1 MGVRVEQVQVQVQ
14 VGGSGSTAPAFTPP
28 GDSEAAPGL
37 PLLRRWVAGDKW
49 ACCTWDR
56 RCGSPAISADTCRE
70 ADRQIHQGESHSW
83 AAGLKAT
90 TQTPDQ
96 PQLDWDHTS
105 VFHNVART

>member
-1 MGVRVEQVQVQVQ
+1 MGVRVEQVQ
-14 VGGSGSTAPAFTPP
+14 VGGSGSTAPVFTPP

-37 PLLRRWVAGDKW
+37 PPLHRWAAGDKW